1 MRYERNIPTQAEQSA
16 NQATEYI
23 IQTHQ
28 LAKTYHNV
36 MALKSLNLRVPK
48 HSICGF
54 LGPNGS
60 GKSTALKLLLGLA
73 RPTSGSG
80 TIFGH
85 DIERQSLAI
94 RQRVG
99 YLAQDQHFY
108 EYLTARETLRFT
120 ARFFYTGPHAALEKR
135 VNEMLDLVGLS
146 DKADRPMKTFSGG
159 ERQRLGIAQ
168 AQLHAPDLL
177 LLDEPAAALDPLG
190 RRDVLEIMQ
199 RLRQKTTILYSTH
212 LLDDVQR
219 VSDMVVILKDGT
231 QIVQA
236 PIETLLIGSG
246 NGQVVYILTLQ
257 GNTQPAF
264 ARVASQSWVSHIAA
278 STSPQGVTWQ
288 VTVHN
293 EQDAQAQLL
302 QLVLADGQ
310 VSVLDFGRKK
320 QELEDAFVM
329 LMERNTHG
337 S

>member
-1 MRYERNIPTQAEQSA
+1 MLPERYIPSEVEEPG
-16 NQATEYI
+16 NQTTSYV
-23 IQTHQ
+23 IQTDH
-28 LAKTYHNV
+28 LAKTYRGV
-36 MALKSLNLRVPK
+36 TALKSLNLCIPK

-73 RPTSGSG
+73 RPTSGNG

-85 DIERQSLAI
+85 NIERESLAI
-94 RQRVG
+94 RRRVG
-99 YLAQDQHFY
+99 YLAQDQRFY
-108 EYLTARETLRFT
+108 DYMTARETLRFT
-120 ARFFYTGPHAALEKR
+120 AHFFYIGPQIALEKR
-135 VNEMLDLVGLS
+135 VDEMLDLVGLS
-146 DKADRPMKTFSGG
+146 DKADRPVKDFSGG

-168 AQLHAPDLL
+168 AQINSPDVL

-199 RLRQKTTILYSTH
+199 HLRHRTTILYSTH

-219 VSDMVVILKDGT
+219 VSDMVVILKGGE

-236 PIETLLIGSG
+236 PIETLLTNSE
-246 NGQVVYILTLQ
+246 VVYVLTLQ

-264 ARVASQSWVSHIAA
+264 TRIASQTWVSHIDVVTNA
-278 STSPQGVTWQ
+278 SSVTWL
-288 VTVHN
+288 VAVN
-293 EQDAQAQLL
+293 DEQAAQAHLL
-302 QLVLADGQ
+302 PLTTADGQ

-320 QELEDAFVM
+320 QDLENAFVH
-329 LMERNTHG
+329 LMERNAHG

>member
-1 MRYERNIPTQAEQSA
+1 MLPERNIPSEVEETG
-16 NQATEYI
+16 NQTTSYV
-23 IQTHQ
+23 IQTDH
-28 LAKTYHNV
+28 LAKTYRGV
-36 MALKSLNLRVPK
+36 TALKSLNLRIPK

-73 RPTSGSG
+73 RPTSGNG

-85 DIERQSLAI
+85 NIERESLAI
-94 RQRVG
+94 RRRVG
-99 YLAQDQHFY
+99 YLAQDQRFY
-108 EYLTARETLRFT
+108 DYMTARETLRFT
-120 ARFFYTGPHAALEKR
+120 AHFFYIGPQIALEKR
-135 VNEMLDLVGLS
+135 VDEMLDLVGLS
-146 DKADRPMKTFSGG
+146 DKANRPVKDFSGG

-168 AQLHAPDLL
+168 AQINSPDVL

-199 RLRQKTTILYSTH
+199 HLRHHTTILYSTH

-219 VSDMVVILKDGT
+219 VSDMVVILKGGE

-236 PIETLLIGSG
+236 PIETLLTNS
-246 NGQVVYILTLQ
+246 QVVYVLTLQ

-264 ARVASQSWVSHIAA
+264 TRIASQPWVSHIEVVTNA
-278 STSPQGVTWQ
+278 SSVTWL
-288 VTVHN
+288 VAVN
-293 EQDAQAQLL
+293 DEQAAQAHLL
-302 QLVLADGQ
+302 PLATADGQ

-320 QELEDAFVM
+320 QDLENAFVH
-329 LMERNTHG
+329 LMERNAHG